1 MLTSLYPQPYNLMQK
16 GLNNNTLSFQKD
28 MVSNKNWLVV
38 KGIYDNSA
46 RGKISVIGADSIP

>member
-1 MLTSLYPQPYNLMQK
+1 LTSLYPQPYNLMQK